1 MKTDSEIQRDVV
13 DELNWEPLLN
23 AHEIG
28 VAVKNGIVTLSGA
41 VETYTKKITAEEA
54 AKRVMGV
61 KAVVQDIDVRIAA
74 LGKKTDM
81 DIAEAAVSALRW
93 NTNVPDKKIKVTVE
107 DGWVTLEG
115 EVEWEYQST
124 AAKNAVNNLTSVR
137 GVTNNIKIVSLI
149 KATDIKNKISAAF
162 LRSAT
167 IDAGR
172 ISISTEGNK
181 VLLKGKVRSYAE
193 KKDAENAAWLAPG
206 VNKVENKLEID
217 TEVYA

>member
-1 MKTDSEIQRDVV
+1 MKTDSEIQRDVM